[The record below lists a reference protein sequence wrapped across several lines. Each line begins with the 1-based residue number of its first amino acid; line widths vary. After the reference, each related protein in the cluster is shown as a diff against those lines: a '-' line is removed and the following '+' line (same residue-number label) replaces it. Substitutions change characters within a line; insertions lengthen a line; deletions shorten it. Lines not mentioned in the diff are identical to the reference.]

1 MELLKSNNGGI
12 LYYLY
17 ENLGEIQCDIF
28 LSFATKQV
36 KGMNSIIKSGL

>member
-28 LSFATKQV
+28 FICYEANI
-36 KGMNSIIKSGL
+36 GEEFYY